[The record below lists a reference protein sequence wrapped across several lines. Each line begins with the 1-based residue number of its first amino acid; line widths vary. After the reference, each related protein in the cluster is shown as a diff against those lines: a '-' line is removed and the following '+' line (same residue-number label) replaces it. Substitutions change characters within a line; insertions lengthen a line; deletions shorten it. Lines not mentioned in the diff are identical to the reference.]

1 MSSCHWTLY
10 SGSRFQQQQHQLTTT
25 FQFSTAASDDS
36 SRSISTAINGGFA
49 AAAAAAADD
58 DDPFWTEEQLAFI
71 ESFPREVHIALG
83 FYVAAIGIIGV
94 LANSLVLVVFSR

>member
-1 MSSCHWTLY
+1 LY
-10 SGSRFQQQQHQLTTT
+10 SGSSTSDYSTAAATSRATTT

-36 SRSISTAINGGFA
+36 SRSISTTIDGGF
-49 AAAAAAADD
+49 AAAADD

-83 FYVAAIGIIGV
+83 FYVAAIGIFGV